1 MQSWALSKGSIQKAG
16 VFYIKIFA
24 CNFRLHSKVCIFIEF
39 LPLLPRN
46 VTKSHQHT
54 REICR
59 GLFNIW
65 HDVPPWCSLASPA
78 YSVVALLCSVVV
90 PPYHLSPLECLLM
103 VRFWQEFVVN
113 CLFLEVHLHW
123 PNQRQFPWH
132 LHTNPKESFAYMHKT
147 VKHSNDHTFVGMDE
161 NLYDV
166 VLQVELH
173 HSCLCSVCLQ
183 NILRECTRAS
193 EWSTRSKTCWQRRGP
208 GRQTDP
214 DTAWAPR
221 LLNRLSL
228 PALLSSI
235 KPNGTADLLL
245 ATGGFSKNK
254 KTPLVYIEARFCALT
269 IHGGSFD
276 HLYLACKAIL

>member
-147 VKHSNDHTFVGMDE
+147 VKHSFPHICGNGWKFVWRRVTSWAASLMSVLCLSAEYSKRVYQGVRVKHTVKDLLAE
-161 NLYDV
+161 K
-166 VLQVELH
+166 
-173 HSCLCSVCLQ
+173 
-183 NILRECTRAS
+183 
-193 EWSTRSKTCWQRRGP
+193 RS
-208 GRQTDP
+208 RQTNG
-214 DTAWAPR
+214 PR
-221 LLNRLSL
+221 YSVSTTSSKPPVSPCFTFLYQAKRHSWPSLS
-228 PALLSSI
+228 
-235 KPNGTADLLL
+235 DWEV
-245 ATGGFSKNK
+245 F
-254 KTPLVYIEARFCALT
+254 
-269 IHGGSFD
+269 
-276 HLYLACKAIL
+276 